1 MKYDFTRNTKTIEEI
16 YRNFNEGRI
25 LIDRSYQRRKVWNDE
40 DKVRLIETIL
50 MGLVMPEVFF
60 WAQSTDPQTGY
71 TIIHVVDGQQ
81 RITTITDFILGEFV
95 LTEKYFLDNKMKEL
109 YANKSF
115 NQLDSD
121 SKKLIWQYPLSIV
134 NIDSDCSL
142 DIVKTMFYRLNLT
155 NYNLNQQEKRNS
167 KDSAFGDQC
176 EALSSLEFW
185 KTKKVFSA
193 TDAKRMKDVEYCCSI
208 YILANEGIVD
218 QTNGKKINDYYDD
231 YAERFD
237 ENDLL
242 KNKISKAMDII
253 EALTDKSTIQFV
265 SKKAQMYT
273 LFCVAFK
280 LLDLNIT
287 PNSDILER
295 FKLFVI
301 AYNSFRNEFMIE
313 CEDEQQNII
322 YERIKKY
329 KLASSEGIN
338 KVGNRSIRF
347 QELYEICVNGDDT
360 TKKILRILTKKF
372 EDKLKLKE
380 SQIDIF
386 EQDDLVDFSDDN

>member
-1 MKYDFTRNTKTIEEI
+1 MKYNFPRNTKTIEEI
-16 YRNFNEGRI
+16 YRDFNEARI
-25 LIDRSYQRRKVWNDE
+25 TIDRSYQRRKVWNEE

-81 RITTITDFILGEFV
+81 RITTITDFILGEFA
-95 LTEKYFLDNKMKEL
+95 LTEKYFLDSKMKGI
-109 YANKSF
+109 YANKVF

-121 SKKLIWQYPLSIV
+121 AKKLIWNYPLSIV
-134 NIDSDCSL
+134 NIDSNCSI

-167 KDSAFGDQC
+167 KDSAFGDRC

-208 YILANEGIVD
+208 FILANEGIVD

-231 YAERFD
+231 YADHFD
-237 ENDLL
+237 EDCLL
-242 KNKISKAMDII
+242 LNKVKKAMDII
-253 EALTDKSTIQFV
+253 DNLTDKSTIQFV

-273 LFCVAFK
+273 LFCMAFK
-280 LLDLNIT
+280 LLDLNIALT
-287 PNSDILER
+287 PAILER

-301 AYNSFRNEFMIE
+301 AYNAFRNEFVID
-313 CEDEQQNII
+313 CEGEEQTIN

-329 KLASSEGIN
+329 KLASSEGVN

-347 QELYEICVNGDDT
+347 QELFEICVNGEDN
-360 TKKILRILTKKF
+360 TKEALRALTQKF
-372 EDKLKLKE
+372 EEKLKVKE
-380 SQIDIF
+380 NQFDVF
-386 EQDDLVDFSDDN
+386 EQDDLVDFSEEN